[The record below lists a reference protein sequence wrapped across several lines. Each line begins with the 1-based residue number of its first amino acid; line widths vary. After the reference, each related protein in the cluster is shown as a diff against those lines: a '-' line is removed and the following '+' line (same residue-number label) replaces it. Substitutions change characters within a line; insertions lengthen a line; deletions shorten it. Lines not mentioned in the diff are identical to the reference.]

1 MLADGGRTI
10 RVLIVDDNRTTL
22 ENVARLL
29 NFEPDIEVVGTA
41 RNGRAGVQ
49 QTQQLKPDI
58 VLMDINMP
66 DMDGIEACRQILH
79 SSPFSRVMMMSVQ
92 ADMAYLK
99 GAMKAGAR
107 EFLIKPFS
115 YDELIN
121 TVRRVHDAD
130 PSPAELT
137 ARAVAE
143 VRPGPAVAPPRVERA
158 VVVAIFSPKGGVGCS
173 TIAANLAI
181 ALCGSREADVLLVDG
196 DLYFGDL
203 DALLDLHPT
212 HNMVEVLDKYDP
224 EDPGTLQRMFAEHA
238 TGVRLLAGPGRPE
251 LAELVRPRALRALID
266 TLQQSHDYLVL
277 DLGCHLTR
285 VSEQALDRA
294 DRIILVVTQ
303 ELTTI
308 KSASLFL
315 RMPGPRGY
323 PPGKVVVVL
332 NKYDKTW
339 GIDPE
344 SLGTTIG
351 RAVSLVLPADEN
363 AAAAAVNRGRPVLLS
378 APRSA
383 LVRPLLQL
391 EKLVPDQDKLTEELA
406 ELTRQ
411 RREPPPP
418 SILERPVGIPGR
430 VGPEPALERRGC
442 ARWLPFLA
450 GRQ

>member
-10 RVLIVDDNRTTL
+10 RVLIVDDNRTTV

-121 TVRRVHDAD
+121 TVRRVHHAD
-130 PSPAELT
+130 PSPAELA
-137 ARAVAE
+137 ARAATE
-143 VRPGPAVAPPRVERA
+143 KEPSPAAPPPKVERA
-158 VVVAIFSPKGGVGCS
+158 VVVAVFSPKGGAGCS
-173 TIAANLAI
+173 TVAANLAI
-181 ALCGSREADVLLVDG
+181 ALCGSRQADVLLIDS

-212 HNMVEVLDKYDP
+212 HNMVDVLDKYDP
-224 EDPGTLQRMFAEHA
+224 EDRGTLQRMFAEHA

-251 LAELVRPRALRALID
+251 LAELVRPIALRSLMD
-266 TLQQSHDYLVL
+266 TLQQAHDYLVV
-277 DLGCHLTR
+277 DVGCHLSR
-285 VSEQALDRA
+285 ISEQVLDRA

-303 ELTTI
+303 EVTTI
-308 KSASLFL
+308 KSANLYL
-315 RMPGPRGY
+315 RMPGPRAY
-323 PPGKVVVVL
+323 PPEKFVVVL
-332 NKYDKTW
+332 NKYDKAW

-344 SLGTTIG
+344 SLGSTVG
-351 RAVSLVLPADEN
+351 RPVALVLPADEN
-363 AAAAAVNRGRPVLLS
+363 AASVAVNRGRPVLLS

-383 LVRPLLQL
+383 LVRPLLEL
-391 EKLVPDQDKLTEELA
+391 EKLVPDQEKLTDELA

-411 RREPPPP
+411 RREAPPP
-418 SILERPVGIPGR
+418 SILEQPTRVRDGISAKL
-430 VGPEPALERRGC
+430 ELERRGC

-450 GRQ
+450 GRR